1 LNGVDNNR
9 VVLFIVTLAAFITPF
24 DISAVNIALPS
35 IGKEFAMDA
44 FLLSWVATAYLLCA
58 AMFFVP
64 LGRLADIKG
73 RKRVFTLGLLVF
85 AAASFLVSI
94 APSSATVIAFR
105 ALQGVG
111 GAMIFGNGLAILT
124 SVYPIRERGRVLGI
138 NLAAVYLGLSTG
150 PFLGG
155 LLTQYLSW
163 RSVFYVNVPLG
174 VISVALTRWKLT
186 EEWTGAQG
194 ERFDIAG
201 SIIYGI
207 MLFSAVLGLSLL
219 PMPSSVWFLL
229 IGAAGLVTFV
239 LWESKVESPVLNI
252 TLFRDNRAFAFSN
265 LAALINYSATFAVGF
280 LLSLY
285 LQIIRGLDVVP
296 AGTILVSQPIV
307 QAIFSPLAG
316 KLSDV
321 IEPRIV
327 ASVGMGVTSAGLVLF
342 TLLNA
347 ATPLTYIAMNLA
359 MLGFGFALFSSPNTN
374 AVMSSVEDRFY
385 GIASAMVST
394 MRLIGQVLS
403 LGIVVMVFA
412 LYVGRVAITHEYD
425 PHLLTSINL
434 AFVIFS
440 VLCFVGVF
448 ASLIRGKVL

>member
-1 LNGVDNNR
+1 MADDKR
-9 VVLFIVTLAAFITPF
+9 AVLFIVTFAAFITPF
-24 DISAVNIALPS
+24 DISAVNIALPT

-44 FLLSWVATAYLLCA
+44 FLLSWVATAYLLFA

-94 APSSATVIAFR
+94 APSSAMIIAFR

-124 SVYPIRERGRVLGI
+124 SVYPMRERGRVLGI

-163 RSVFYVNVPLG
+163 RSIFYVNIPLG
-174 VISVALTRWKLT
+174 LISIALTRWKLAG
-186 EEWTGAQG
+186 EWTGARG
-194 ERFDIAG
+194 ERFDVAG
-201 SIIYGI
+201 SVIYGI
-207 MLFSAVLGLSLL
+207 MLFSVVVGLSFL
-219 PMPSSVWFLL
+219 PKTSSVWLL
-229 IGAAGLVTFV
+229 LVGVVGLVAFV
-239 LWESKVESPVLNI
+239 LWESKVESPILNI
-252 TLFRDNRAFAFSN
+252 NLFRNNRAFAFSN
-265 LAALINYSATFAVGF
+265 VAALINYSATFAVGF

-316 KLSDV
+316 KLSDM

-327 ASVGMGVTSAGLVLF
+327 ASMGMGLTSAGLVLF
-342 TLLNA
+342 IFLNA
-347 ATPLTYIAMNLA
+347 TTPITFIVMNLA

-385 GIASAMVST
+385 GVASATIST

-403 LGIVVMVFA
+403 LGIVVIVFA
-412 LYVGRVAITHEYD
+412 LFIGRVAITSEYY
-425 PHLLTSINL
+425 PHLLMSINI

-440 VLCFVGVF
+440 SLCFVGIF